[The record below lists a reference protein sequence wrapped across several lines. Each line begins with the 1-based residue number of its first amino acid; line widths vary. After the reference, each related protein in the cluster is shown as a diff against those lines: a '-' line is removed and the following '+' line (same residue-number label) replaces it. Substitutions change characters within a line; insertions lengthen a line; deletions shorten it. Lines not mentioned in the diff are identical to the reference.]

1 MMIISA
7 HHDQHDDGDDHD
19 QHVGVDDH
27 DQLVGVDDHD
37 QDDDGDA
44 EVVMR

>member
-1 MMIISA
+1 MNMMIISA

-27 DQLVGVDDHD
+27 DQ
-37 QDDDGDA
+37 DDDGDA
-44 EVVMR
+44 EEVMR

>member
-1 MMIISA
+1 MNMMIISA

-27 DQLVGVDDHD
+27 DH
-37 QDDDGDA
+37 DDDSDA

>member
-1 MMIISA
+1 MNMMIISA

-27 DQLVGVDDHD
+27 DQ
-37 QDDDGDA
+37 DDDGDA